1 MQLLVAIT
9 LALGLC
15 LQADAQT
22 REKGPWW
29 PSQWGANDQAG
40 ASNRITADVVKR
52 AAGLVKT
59 GKVYDIGQVY
69 ERGMPLFGQRTYAMF
84 IPSSPTGGPFGDKNQ
99 LMYHD
104 EFLCAEIGQ
113 VGTQF
118 DGLAHIGT
126 RMTMADGSTQN
137 VFYNGVTSE
146 EMKGPYGVNKLGI
159 EHVKPIFTR
168 GILVDVAGYKGVE
181 TLENSYEVTLA
192 DVTGAL
198 EKQGID
204 EGSIMEGDA
213 VFFRYGWSKLW
224 TDADAYN
231 TNPPGFGMEVG
242 QWAVDKKLTMVGSDQ
257 WNSEVTP
264 SPVEGMAFPVH
275 QLLIAENGIFNLEN
289 MQYDELVADG
299 VYEFLF
305 VFNPIRFKGGT
316 GSPGRPIA
324 IN

>member
-1 MQLLVAIT
+1 MIVPIAIT
-9 LALGLC
+9 LVLGLS
-15 LQADAQT
+15 LQAGSQT
-22 REKGPWW
+22 REQGPWW
-29 PSQWGANDQAG
+29 PSAWGADDEAG

-69 ERGMPLFGQRTYAMF
+69 ERGMPLFGERTYAMF
-84 IPSSPTGGPFGDKNQ
+84 IPSSPTGGPFGEKNQ

-126 RMTMADGSTQN
+126 RMEMADGTTQS
-137 VFYNGVTSE
+137 VFYNGITSE
-146 EMKGPYGVNKLGI
+146 EMKGPYGVTKLGI

-168 GILVDVAGYKGVE
+168 GILVDVAGFKGVD
-181 TLENSYEVTLA
+181 TLPNSYEVTVA
-192 DVTGAL
+192 DVRGAL
-198 EKQGID
+198 EKQGIEED
-204 EGSIMEGDA
+204 SIMEGDA
-213 VFFRYGWSKLW
+213 VFFRYGWALLW
-224 TDADAYN
+224 SDEDAYN
-231 TNPPGFGMEVG
+231 TNPPGIGMEVG
-242 QWAVDKKLTMVGSDQ
+242 QWIVDKKVSMIGSDQ

-264 SPVEGMAFPVH
+264 SPGEGMAFPVH
-275 QLLIAENGIFNLEN
+275 QLLITENGIFNLEN
-289 MQYDELVADG
+289 MQYEDLVADG

>member
-1 MQLLVAIT
+1 MKLLVAATIT
-9 LALGLC
+9 LGLC
-15 LQADAQT
+15 VQGDAQT
-22 REKGPWW
+22 REQGPWW
-29 PSQWGANDQAG
+29 PSKWGSEDQAG

-69 ERGMPLFGQRTYAMF
+69 ERGMPLFGERTYAMF
-84 IPSSPTGGPFGDKNQ
+84 IPSSPTGGPFGEKNQ

-137 VFYNGVTSE
+137 VFYNGITSE
-146 EMKGPYGVNKLGI
+146 EMKGAYGVTKLGM

-168 GILVDVAGYKGVE
+168 GILVDVAGYKGVD
-181 TLENSYEVTLA
+181 TLPNSYEVTVA
-192 DVTGAL
+192 DVMGAL

-204 EGSIMEGDA
+204 ESSIMEGDA
-213 VFFRYGWSKLW
+213 VFFRYGWALLW

-231 TNPPGFGMEVG
+231 TDPPGIGMEVG
-242 QWAVDKKLTMVGSDQ
+242 QWIVDKKVSMIGSDQ

-264 SPVEGMAFPVH
+264 SPGEGIAFPVH
-275 QLLIAENGIFNLEN
+275 QLLIPENGIFNLEN
-289 MQYDELVADG
+289 MQYEELVADG

>member
-1 MQLLVAIT
+1 MKLPIAIALVF
-9 LALGLC
+9 GLS

-22 REKGPWW
+22 REQGPWW
-29 PSQWGANDQAG
+29 PSAWGADDQAG

-69 ERGMPLFGQRTYAMF
+69 ERGMPLFDQRTYAMF
-84 IPSSPTGGPFGDKNQ
+84 IPSSPTGGPFGEKNQ

-126 RMTMADGSTQN
+126 RMEMADGTTQN
-137 VFYNGVTSE
+137 VFYNGITSE
-146 EMKGPYGVNKLGI
+146 EMKGPYGVQKLGI

-168 GILVDVAGYKGVE
+168 GFLIDVAGFKGVD
-181 TLENSYEVTLA
+181 TLPNSYEVTVA
-192 DVTGAL
+192 DVRGAL

-204 EGSIMEGDA
+204 EDSIMEGDA
-213 VFFRYGWSKLW
+213 VFFRYGWALLW
-224 TDADAYN
+224 SDGDAYN
-231 TNPPGFGMEVG
+231 TNPPGIGMEVG
-242 QWAVDKKLTMVGSDQ
+242 QWIVDKKVSMIGSDQ

-264 SPVEGMAFPVH
+264 SPGEGMAFPVH
-275 QLLIAENGIFNLEN
+275 QLLITENGIFNLEN
-289 MQYDELVADG
+289 MQYEDLVADG
-299 VYEFLF
+299 VHEFLF
-305 VFNPIRFKGGT
+305 IFNPIRFKGGT